1 MEESDDPV
9 PHYEGNRNLNV
20 LSGSFSSDAKSIQGT
35 LELNLPVGLKI
46 LNLTQADIGKPQS
59 VVFNGKASKLTLK
72 TLDDQSVA
80 IDCNSSDDCL
90 GDIQGVD
97 DQGGLI
103 SNDGLNSN
111 TNATDDG
118 SREYSAHFG
127 SNISG
132 VAVYVPADSF
142 TASYPFNLTV
152 GQNNVPASN
161 SSASQ
166 GATSQSTGSQSPSS
180 QGQVSA
186 ADRSAIIQAILN
198 MEQVMATKD
207 PAQIRAYLEKDLSNS
222 SDSATELSQI
232 KNAPD
237 SEILLAS
244 AAINLEQVT
253 GTQLES
259 PSTQITLSSDGNTAT
274 VIITSGNSKTTLKI
288 NKVNGI
294 WY

>member
-1 MEESDDPV
+1 
-9 PHYEGNRNLNV
+9 
-20 LSGSFSSDAKSIQGT
+20 
-35 LELNLPVGLKI
+35 
-46 LNLTQADIGKPQS
+46 
-59 VVFNGKASKLTLK
+59 
-72 TLDDQSVA
+72 
-80 IDCNSSDDCL
+80 
-90 GDIQGVD
+90 
-97 DQGGLI
+97 
-103 SNDGLNSN
+103 
-111 TNATDDG
+111 
-118 SREYSAHFG
+118 
-127 SNISG
+127 
-132 VAVYVPADSF
+132 
-142 TASYPFNLTV
+142 
-152 GQNNVPASN
+152 
-161 SSASQ
+161 
-166 GATSQSTGSQSPSS
+166 
-180 QGQVSA
+180 
-186 ADRSAIIQAILN
+186 